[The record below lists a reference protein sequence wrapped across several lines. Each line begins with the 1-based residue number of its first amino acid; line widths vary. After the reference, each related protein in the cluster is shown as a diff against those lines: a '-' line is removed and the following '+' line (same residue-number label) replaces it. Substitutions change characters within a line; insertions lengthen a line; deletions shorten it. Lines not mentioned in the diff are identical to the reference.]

1 MAGLAKLQL
10 LIDIKEKL
18 NVGLNK
24 AKQKVDRAVGG
35 MQKKLNSISINS
47 TKAFGAIKDQIPGLA
62 GSLGMLANP
71 YGLIAAAVLALGTA
85 LVSCTAKAIEWH
97 DSLAAINVTAE
108 LAPDKL
114 DKLSDKLLEIGG
126 RNVAPLEEVPKAF
139 NKIISAGLSVNDSL
153 ATLEPTLRAAKAGFT
168 DIETAASA
176 ATSVMMSAG
185 VDATKA
191 FDVLFA
197 TQKAGN
203 AEFKDIANYLPKV
216 IPLARNVGLAL
227 EETAGAYASL
237 TGSLKPEAA
246 STALEGMMRALSNA
260 NVVKNFKGLGIEI
273 FDKETGKAKPIID
286 ILTQMDSKMKGLN
299 DKQRMLKFDKL
310 GLDQSAMLGFSTLM
324 QNLPK
329 VQSDIDAVVNSQG
342 AANKAYEDAKQPLD
356 SWKEI
361 MNKVKVGMIQIGE
374 IFMPMVSAV
383 GEKVLGII
391 QYWKDLY
398 RDSLMFRDIISGIGT
413 VFSAVWNI
421 ASAGFNMI
429 ISLIKNVYNNTVGLI
444 TKWLNMGAVIM
455 GFKGGFTELYN
466 TVRPILIWIKEA
478 LSEIGSL
485 LYSFVTFDTDG
496 IKSKIQNF
504 KLPDL
509 SEIKQRVIVA
519 PGDDNSDGD
528 FSDVPSSDT
537 PVITPTT
544 TNNDTT
550 ISDGAKGIK
559 GNSQTKNITINIDSV
574 IKSFSPTHQSFNN
587 MSMDEFERKMTEV
600 FMRVVRSAETSM

>member
-1 MAGLAKLQL
+1 
-10 LIDIKEKL
+10 
-18 NVGLNK
+18 
-24 AKQKVDRAVGG
+24 
-35 MQKKLNSISINS
+35 
-47 TKAFGAIKDQIPGLA
+47 
-62 GSLGMLANP
+62 
-71 YGLIAAAVLALGTA
+71 
-85 LVSCTAKAIEWH
+85 
-97 DSLAAINVTAE
+97 
-108 LAPDKL
+108 
-114 DKLSDKLLEIGG
+114 
-126 RNVAPLEEVPKAF
+126 
-139 NKIISAGLSVNDSL
+139 
-153 ATLEPTLRAAKAGFT
+153 
-168 DIETAASA
+168 
-176 ATSVMMSAG
+176 
-185 VDATKA
+185 
-191 FDVLFA
+191 
-197 TQKAGN
+197 
-203 AEFKDIANYLPKV
+203 
-216 IPLARNVGLAL
+216 
-227 EETAGAYASL
+227 
-237 TGSLKPEAA
+237 
-246 STALEGMMRALSNA
+246 MMRSLSNA

-356 SWKEI
+356 SWKII
-361 MNKVKVGMIQIGE
+361 MNQVKVAMIKIGE

-421 ASAGFNMI
+421 ASAGFNLVI
-429 ISLIKNVYNNTVGLI
+429 NLIKNVYDNVVGLI
-444 TKWLNMGAVIM
+444 KKWLNMGAVIM

-466 TVRPILIWIKEA
+466 TVRPVLIWIKEA

-485 LYSFVTFDTDG
+485 LYSFVTFDIDG

-519 PGDDNSDGD
+519 PGDDNGDGD
-528 FSDVPSSDT
+528 FSDVPGSDT
-537 PVITPTT
+537 PVVTPAA

-559 GNSQTKNITINIDSV
+559 GNSQTKNITINIDSF
-574 IKSFSPTHQSFNN
+574 IKGFSPTHQSFNN
-587 MSMDEFERKMTEV
+587 MSMDELERKMTEV

>member
-1 MAGLAKLQL
+1 MAGIAKLQL
-10 LIDIKEKL
+10 LIDIKDKL
-18 NVGLNK
+18 SAGLNK
-24 AKQKVDRAVGG
+24 ARQKVDRAVGG
-35 MQKKLNSISINS
+35 MQRKLNSISIDS
-47 TKAFGAIKDQIPGLA
+47 VKAFGAIKDEVPGVA
-62 GSLGMLANP
+62 RAVSLLSNP
-71 YGLIAAAVLALGTA
+71 YIAAAAAAVALGA
-85 LVSCTAKAIEWH
+85 AIAGCTTKAIEWH
-97 DSLAAINVTAE
+97 DSMAAINVTAE

-153 ATLEPTLRAAKAGFT
+153 ATLEPTLRAAKAGFV
-168 DIETAASA
+168 DVETAAAA

-185 VDATKA
+185 VDAKKT

-273 FDKETGKAKPIID
+273 FDKQTGKAKPIID
-286 ILTQMDSKMKGLN
+286 ILTQMDSKMKGLS

-329 VQSDIDAVVNSQG
+329 VKSDIDAVVNSQG

-356 SWKEI
+356 SWKII
-361 MNKVKVGMIQIGE
+361 MNQVKVAMIKIGE
-374 IFMPMVSAV
+374 VFIPVVSAI

-398 RDSLMFRDIISGIGT
+398 NNSQMFRDLLSGIGT
-413 VFSAVWNI
+413 VFEWLWNI
-421 ASAGFNMI
+421 STIGFNLVI
-429 ISLIKNVYNNTVGLI
+429 NLIKNTYNAVSSVVVRIGDWIAKVMGL
-444 TKWLNMGAVIM
+444 
-455 GFKGGFTELYN
+455 KGGFKELYD
-466 TVRPILIWIKEA
+466 TIRPYLIWIKEF
-478 LSEIGSL
+478 LTEIGSL
-485 LYSFVTFDTDG
+485 LYDVATFNINGVKD
-496 IKSKIQNF
+496 KIQNF
-504 KLPDL
+504 KLPDIG
-509 SEIKQRVIVA
+509 EIKQRVVIEQ
-519 PGDDNSDGD
+519 GDDDGD
-528 FSDVPSSDT
+528 FSGVPTGSGPTGAGALTPDSGNSS
-537 PVITPTT
+537 IA
-544 TNNDTT
+544 
-550 ISDGAKGIK
+550 DGAKGIK
-559 GNSQTKNITINIDSV
+559 GNSQTKNITINIDSF
-574 IKSFSPTHQSFNN
+574 IKGFSPTHQSFNN
-587 MSMDEFERKMTEV
+587 LSMDEMERKMTEI

>member
-10 LIDIKEKL
+10 LIEIKEKL

-47 TKAFGAIKDQIPGLA
+47 TKAFGAITESIPGVGGALS
-62 GSLGMLANP
+62 SLVNP
-71 YGLIAAAVLALGTA
+71 YTAIAAVAAVAA
-85 LVSCTAKAIEWH
+85 SAIMACTAKAIEWH

-153 ATLEPTLRAAKAGFT
+153 ATLEPTLRAAKAGFV
-168 DIETAASA
+168 DVETAAA
-176 ATSVMMSAG
+176 ATTSVMMAAG
-185 VDATKA
+185 VDATKT

-273 FDKETGKAKPIID
+273 FDKQTGKAKPIID
-286 ILTQMDSKMKGLN
+286 ILTQMDSKMKGLS

-329 VQSDIDAVVNSQG
+329 VKSDIDAVVNSQG

-356 SWKEI
+356 SWKII
-361 MNKVKVGMIQIGE
+361 MNQVKVAMIKIGE

-383 GEKVLGII
+383 GEKILDII

-398 RDSLMFRDIISGIGT
+398 RDSLIFRDILSGIGT

-421 ASAGFNMI
+421 ASAGFNLVI
-429 ISLIKNVYNNTVGLI
+429 NLIKNVYDNVVGLI
-444 TKWLNMGAVIM
+444 RKWLNMGAVIM

-466 TVRPILIWIKEA
+466 TVRPVLIWIKEA

-485 LYSFVTFDTDG
+485 LYSFVTFDIDG

-519 PGDDNSDGD
+519 PGDDNGDGD
-528 FSDVPSSDT
+528 FSDVPGSDT
-537 PVITPTT
+537 PVVTPAV

-559 GNSQTKNITINIDSV
+559 GNSQTKNITINIDSF
-574 IKSFSPTHQSFNN
+574 IKGFSPTHQSFNN
-587 MSMDEFERKMTEV
+587 MSMDEFERKMTEA
-600 FMRVVRSAETSM
+600 FMRVVRSAETSI

>member
-153 ATLEPTLRAAKAGFT
+153 ATLEPTLRAAKAGFV
-168 DIETAASA
+168 DVETAAAA
-176 ATSVMMSAG
+176 ATSVMMAAG
-185 VDATKA
+185 VDATKT

-356 SWKEI
+356 SWKII
-361 MNKVKVGMIQIGE
+361 MNQVKVAMIKIGE

-398 RDSLMFRDIISGIGT
+398 RDSLMFRDIISAIGT

-421 ASAGFNMI
+421 ASAGFNLVI
-429 ISLIKNVYNNTVGLI
+429 NLIKNVYDNVVGLI
-444 TKWLNMGAVIM
+444 KKWLNMGAVIM

-466 TVRPILIWIKEA
+466 TVRPVLIWIKEA

-485 LYSFVTFDTDG
+485 LYSFVTFDIDG

-528 FSDVPSSDT
+528 FSDVPGSDT
-537 PVITPTT
+537 PVVTPTA
-544 TNNDTT
+544 TNNDIT

-559 GNSQTKNITINIDSV
+559 GNSQTKNITINIDSF
-574 IKSFSPTHQSFNN
+574 IKGFSPTHQSFNN
-587 MSMDEFERKMTEV
+587 MSMDELERKMTEV

>member
-153 ATLEPTLRAAKAGFT
+153 ATLEPTLRAAKAGFV
-168 DIETAASA
+168 DVETAAAA
-176 ATSVMMSAG
+176 ATSVMMAAG
-185 VDATKA
+185 VDATKT

-246 STALEGMMRALSNA
+246 STALEGMMRSLSNA

-356 SWKEI
+356 SWKII
-361 MNKVKVGMIQIGE
+361 MNQVKVAMIKIGE

-421 ASAGFNMI
+421 ASAGFNLVI
-429 ISLIKNVYNNTVGLI
+429 NLIKNVYDNVVGLI
-444 TKWLNMGAVIM
+444 KKWLNMGAVIM

-466 TVRPILIWIKEA
+466 TVRPVLIWIKEA

-485 LYSFVTFDTDG
+485 LYSFVTFDIDG

-519 PGDDNSDGD
+519 PGDDNGDGD
-528 FSDVPSSDT
+528 FSDVPGSDT
-537 PVITPTT
+537 PVVTPAA

-559 GNSQTKNITINIDSV
+559 GNSQTKNITINIDSF
-574 IKSFSPTHQSFNN
+574 IKGFSPTHQSFNN
-587 MSMDEFERKMTEV
+587 MSMDELERKMTEV